1 MSEPTNQTRL
11 GKRVVVTGIGG
22 ITAMGHDWEA
32 IAASLKAQKNCVV
45 TMGEWDKYDG
55 LNTRLAAPITD
66 FEVPSHYSR
75 KKIRSMGRVSIMA
88 TRASELALID
98 AGLLDD
104 PIVSS
109 GEMGIAYGSSTGSTD
124 AIIAFGD
131 MLKTGD
137 MSGVTATSYIR
148 MMAHTTAVNV
158 GVFFGLKGRI
168 HTTSSAC
175 TSGSQGIG
183 YAYEAIKYG
192 HQTLMLAGGGEELC
206 PTEAV
211 VFDTL
216 FATSTK
222 NSTPELTPRPF
233 DASRDGLVIGEGA
246 CTLVLEELEHAK
258 ARGAKI
264 YAELVGFG
272 TNSDG
277 QHVTQPNAQTMEIAI
292 RLALKDAQL
301 EPSAIGYVNAHGTAT
316 DRGDIAESHATHAV
330 FGAGMPISS
339 LKSYT
344 GHTLGACG
352 ALEAWVSIEMMNA
365 GWFAPTLNL
374 ESIDSQCADLDYIRN
389 ELRPIDTDYVM
400 SNNFAFGGINTS
412 LIFKRWAQ

>member
-1 MSEPTNQTRL
+1 MTNSSR
-11 GKRVVVTGIGG
+11 RVVITGVGGVT
-22 ITAMGHDWEA
+22 ALGHDWQT
-32 IAASLKAQKNCVV
+32 IASRLKAQKNRVV
-45 TMGEWDKYDG
+45 RMDDWDRYDG
-55 LNTRLAAPITD
+55 LNTRLAAPIVD
-66 FEVPSHYSR
+66 FDKPAHYSR

-88 TRASELALID
+88 AWASEKALMD
-98 AGLLDD
+98 AELLDS
-104 PIVSS
+104 PVVTS
-109 GEMGIAYGSSTGSTD
+109 GAMGIAYGSSTGSTD
-124 AIIAFGD
+124 PIVAFGD
-131 MLKTGD
+131 MLKEGD

-158 GVFFGLKGRI
+158 GVFFGLKGRV

-192 HQTLMLAGGGEELC
+192 QQDLMLAGGGEELC

-222 NSTPELTPRPF
+222 NDQPVNTPSPF
-233 DASRDGLVIGEGA
+233 DRDRDGLVIGEGA
-246 CTLVLEELEHAK
+246 CTLVLEELEHAQ

-264 YAELVGFG
+264 YAEIVGFG

-277 QHVTQPNAQTMEIAI
+277 LHVTQPNANTMEVAI
-292 RLALKDAQL
+292 RLALKDAAL
-301 EPSAIGYVNAHGTAT
+301 APDAIGYVNAHGTAT
-316 DRGDIAESHATHAV
+316 DRGDIAETQATSAV
-330 FGAGMPISS
+330 FGPTMPISS

-374 ESIDSQCADLDYIRN
+374 TNIDPECGELDYIKDDIRQIN
-389 ELRPIDTDYVM
+389 TDYVM

-412 LIFKRWAQ
+412 LIFKRWHE

>member
-1 MSEPTNQTRL
+1 MSN
-11 GKRVVVTGIGG
+11 RVVITGIGG
-22 ITAMGHDWEA
+22 VSALGHDWPT
-32 IAASLKAQKNCVV
+32 IAQRLQQKYNCVV
-45 TMGEWDKYDG
+45 TMTEWDKYPS
-55 LNTRLAAPITD
+55 LNTRLAAPVTD
-66 FEVPSHYSR
+66 FEQPKHYSR

-88 TRASELALID
+88 TRASEIALED
-98 AGLLDD
+98 AGLLGD
-104 PIVSS
+104 PVVSS
-109 GEMGIAYGSSTGSTD
+109 GDMGIAYGSSTGSTEP
-124 AIIAFGD
+124 IIGFGD
-131 MLKTGD
+131 MLKNGD
-137 MSGVTATSYIR
+137 MSGINATSYIR

-158 GVFFGLKGRI
+158 GVFFGLKGRV

-175 TSGSQGIG
+175 TSGSQAIG
-183 YAYEAIKYG
+183 YAYEAIKFG
-192 HQTLMLAGGGEELC
+192 QQTLMLAGGGEELC

-222 NSTPELTPRPF
+222 NDEPQSTPRPF
-233 DASRDGLVIGEGA
+233 DSQRDGLVIGEGA

-258 ARGAKI
+258 SRGATI

-277 QHVTQPNAQTMEIAI
+277 LHITQPNSDTMEVAI
-292 RLALKDAQL
+292 RLALKNADVDA
-301 EPSAIGYVNAHGTAT
+301 EKIGYVNAHGTAT
-316 DRGDIAESHATHAV
+316 DRGDIAESKATYAV
-330 FGAGMPISS
+330 FGEHTPISS

-365 GWFAPTLNL
+365 GWFAPSLNL
-374 ESIDSQCADLDYIRN
+374 DQVDPECAPLDYIKDDV
-389 ELRPIDTDYVM
+389 RPINTDYVM

-412 LIFKRWAQ
+412 LIFKRWQA

>member
-1 MSEPTNQTRL
+1 MTQRNPL
-11 GKRVVVTGIGG
+11 GRRVVVTGIGG
-22 ITAMGHDWEA
+22 ISALGHDWPS
-32 IAASLKAQKNCVV
+32 IASSLKAQKNCVV
-45 TMGEWDKYDG
+45 TMAEWDKYDG
-55 LNTRLAAPITD
+55 LNTRLAAPVTD

-88 TRASELALID
+88 TRASELALMD

-104 PIVSS
+104 PIVTS

-124 AIIAFGD
+124 PLIAFGD

-192 HQTLMLAGGGEELC
+192 QQTLMLAGGGEELC

-222 NSTPELTPRPF
+222 NTTPELSPRPF
-233 DASRDGLVIGEGA
+233 DAQRDGLVIGEGA

-264 YAELVGFG
+264 YAEIVGFG

-277 QHVTQPNAQTMEIAI
+277 QHVTQPNSETMEIAI
-292 RLALKDAQL
+292 RLALKDAAL
-301 EPSAIGYVNAHGTAT
+301 TPDAIGYVNAHGTAT
-316 DRGDIAESHATHAV
+316 DRGDVAETHATHAV
-330 FGAGMPISS
+330 FGADMPISS

-374 ESIDSQCADLDYIRN
+374 DNIDPECAALDYIRG
-389 ELRPIDTDYVM
+389 EPRTLDTDYVM

-412 LIFKRWAQ
+412 LIFKRWKTT